1 MSAPN
6 NFSHLPNLSSLV
18 LGAQIVFATD
28 EWFAEGGFISSFAS
42 CTSLIMQHSPRL
54 LISPPPLLHLP
65 ITHKTMIMHIRI
77 TIVSYA
83 THYAHT
89 SSVSIC
95 SIYSTGEN
103 LLKSDEPVWDE
114 TKFTVYGKWMDG
126 WESRRKRTE
135 GYDWCIIK
143 LNIPGDIHSI
153 ELDTC
158 HFTGNYSP
166 MASVQACYL
175 DEDSVSCLAAQLQ

>member
-1 MSAPN
+1 M
-6 NFSHLPNLSSLV
+6 
-18 LGAQIVFATD
+18 
-28 EWFAEGGFISSFAS
+28 
-42 CTSLIMQHSPRL
+42 
-54 LISPPPLLHLP
+54 
-65 ITHKTMIMHIRI
+65 HKLY
-77 TIVSYA
+77 V
-83 THYAHT
+83 
-89 SSVSIC
+89 
-95 SIYSTGEN
+95 TGEN

-166 MASVQACYL
+166 MASVQACYI
-175 DEDSVSCLAAQLQ
+175 DEDSVRCRLILLCLCPIHLLTPPPFSRHILVITPSHTHIHLITLHYII